1 MIIEVVSKDAAV
13 AADDINAAP
22 VLIELE
28 EEEDG
33 VKGVGEAEL
42 DTIALLVKDDFFLLS
57 VEKDEFCTSIA
68 DDEEEEEEEEEE
80 PTSPLPPP
88 VLAV

>member
-1 MIIEVVSKDAAV
+1 MIIDVVSS
-13 AADDINAAP
+13 AAP

-42 DTIALLVKDDFFLLS
+42 DTIALLLKDDFFLLI
-57 VEKDEFCTSIA
+57 VEKDEFCTGTDCAASIA
-68 DDEEEEEEEEEE
+68 DDEEED
-80 PTSPLPPP
+80 PISPLPPP
-88 VLAV
+88 VLGV

>member
-1 MIIEVVSKDAAV
+1 MIIDVVSSAA
-13 AADDINAAP
+13 AAP

-42 DTIALLVKDDFFLLS
+42 DTIALLLKDDFFLLI
-57 VEKDEFCTSIA
+57 VEKDEFCTGTDCAASIA
-68 DDEEEEEEEEEE
+68 DDEEEED
-80 PTSPLPPP
+80 PISPLPPP
-88 VLAV
+88 VLGV

>member
-1 MIIEVVSKDAAV
+1 MIIEVVSKDAV
-13 AADDINAAP
+13 ADDDINAAP
-22 VLIELE
+22 VLVELK

-68 DDEEEEEEEEEE
+68 DDEEEEEEEEE

>member
-1 MIIEVVSKDAAV
+1 MIIDVVSS
-13 AADDINAAP
+13 AAP

-42 DTIALLVKDDFFLLS
+42 DTIALLLKDDFFLLI
-57 VEKDEFCTSIA
+57 VEKDEFCTGTDCAASIA
-68 DDEEEEEEEEEE
+68 DDEEEEED
-80 PTSPLPPP
+80 PISPLPPP
-88 VLAV
+88 VLGV